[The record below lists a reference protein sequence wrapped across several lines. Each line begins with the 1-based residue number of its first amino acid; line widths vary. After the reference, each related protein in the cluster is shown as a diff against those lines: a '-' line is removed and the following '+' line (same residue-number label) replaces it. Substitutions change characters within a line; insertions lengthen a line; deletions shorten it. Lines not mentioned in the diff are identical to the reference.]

1 MTDSNISN
9 LNNLNNLNN
18 LKDIIDLEQIQTAYI
33 NGRYLAVDESLAT
46 FEDINP
52 ATGEVLATIQQTT
65 DEQINE
71 AVKAAQ
77 QGQKFWAAMTAVERS
92 RILLKAVAILR
103 ERNDVLALLETK
115 DTGKALSETKY
126 VDIVTGADVVEYY
139 AGLAPMLEG
148 RQIPLRDSSFVY
160 TRREPLGVVAGIG
173 AWNYPIQIAMWK
185 AAPALAAG
193 NAMIF
198 KPSEVTPLTAL
209 KLAEIFTE
217 AGLPDGVFN
226 VVQGDYKVGEA
237 LTQHPDIAKVSFTG
251 GVPTGKK
258 VMASAASSSLKD
270 VTLELGGKSPLI
282 IFDDA
287 DIDTAAD
294 IAMMAN
300 FYSTGQVCTNGT
312 RVFIPKTLQAK
323 FEQAILTRVERIKLG
338 NPLDESINMGPL
350 VSFPHRDRVL
360 GYIEQGKAGGARL
373 LTGGERITAGELA
386 KGAFVAPT
394 VFTDCSDDMS
404 IVREEIFGPVMS
416 ILTYETEEEV
426 IRRANDTDYGLAA
439 GVVTADLT
447 RAHRV
452 IAQIEAGICWLNT
465 WGESPAQMPVGGYK
479 HSGIGRENGIEALE
493 HYTQTKSIQVE
504 LGKFESVF

>member
-1 MTDSNISN
+1 MTATQTNI
-9 LNNLNNLNN
+9 NNLT
-18 LKDIIDLEQIQTAYI
+18 DIIDLTQTQTAYI
-33 NGRYLAVDESLAT
+33 NGRYLAVDDSLST

-52 ATGEVLATIQQTT
+52 ATGEVLAIIQQTT
-65 DEQINE
+65 TEQIDE

-77 QGQKFWAAMTAVERS
+77 QGQKVWAAMTAVERG
-92 RILLKAVAILR
+92 RILLNAVAILR

-209 KLAEIFTE
+209 KLAEILTE

-270 VTLELGGKSPLI
+270 MTLELGGKSPLI

-323 FEQAILTRVERIKLG
+323 FEEAILARVERIKLG

-350 VSFPHRDRVL
+350 VSFPHMERVL

-394 VFTDCSDDMS
+394 VFSDCSDDMT

-416 ILTYETEEEV
+416 ILTYELEEEV
-426 IRRANDTDYGLAA
+426 IRRANDTEYGLAA

-452 IAQIEAGICWLNT
+452 IGQIEAGICWLNT